1 MVSPVPAD
9 PQVANVPLPPAQF
22 RAAVAVVLLLIL
34 VGALDQMTVSVAV
47 PTIARTIGGFE
58 HMAWVIA
65 SYMIASTVVTP
76 LYGRFGDMYGR
87 RQVLLVAIALF
98 IAGSAACGAATSMPA
113 LLAARLVQGAGA
125 GGLVALSQGVVADVV
140 PLRDRGRYQG
150 YVSMVW
156 AAASVVGPVAGGVL
170 TQYLSWRWIFGFDVA
185 MGLVAW
191 WLVQRSLRALPGGQG
206 RQQVDWV
213 GAVLLLATLVLLLL
227 PITRLGQ
234 GARLLE
240 PVNVGCLAAGAACGL
255 LLWHHQRR
263 VPAPMLPF
271 RLLLDP
277 VVIRGSVL
285 LFNVFFVFVALCLLV
300 PLRLQL
306 VAGWSAAEAGLFLMW
321 LTLSVP
327 GAVYVGGRW
336 LTRTGE
342 VRPLQRVGPVLV
354 IAGLLAL
361 AALDPAVAW
370 QHAVALVVLG
380 CGFGLQMPTNLL
392 MVQNTVARSDLGT
405 ATALTVFFRALG
417 GAVGIAVM
425 SSIVFAVRSG
435 APDGAAGDRA
445 FGAALLFGVAVTV
458 VSLWLSLGV
467 PRTQLHGPAQT

>member
-9 PQVANVPLPPAQF
+9 PQTAHVTLPPAQF
-22 RAAVAVVLLLIL
+22 RAAVTAVLLLIL

-47 PTIARTIGGFE
+47 PTIAGTIGGFE

-65 SYMIASTVVTP
+65 TYMIASTVVTP

-87 RQVLLVAIALF
+87 RQVLLVAIGLF
-98 IAGSAACGAATSMPA
+98 MAGSAACMAATSMPW

-125 GGLVALSQGVVADVV
+125 GGLVALSQGVVADIV

-156 AAASVVGPVAGGVL
+156 GAASVVGPVAGGVL
-170 TQYLSWRWIFGFDVA
+170 TQYLSWRWIFGADVV
-185 MGLVAW
+185 MGLFAW

-234 GARLLE
+234 GTALVE
-240 PVNVGCLAAGAACGL
+240 PVNLGCLGAAGIGGL

-271 RLLLDP
+271 QLLLHP

-306 VAGWSAAEAGLFLMW
+306 VAGWSASQAGMFLMW

-327 GAVYVGGRW
+327 GAVFVSGRW

-342 VRPLQRVGPVLV
+342 VRPMQRLGPVLV
-354 IAGLLAL
+354 IGALLAL
-361 AALDPAVAW
+361 AALDPRQAAL
-370 QHAVALVVLG
+370 HAACLVMLG
-380 CGFGLQMPTNLL
+380 FGFGLQMPSNLL
-392 MVQNTVARSDLGT
+392 MVQNAVARDELGT

-425 SSIVFAVRSG
+425 SSVVFAVRGSAQAG
-435 APDGAAGDRA
+435 EAADRGFA
-445 FGAALLFGVAVTV
+445 AALLFGAVLTLA
-458 VSLWLSLGV
+458 SLWLAVGV
-467 PRTQLHGPAQT
+467 PRTQLHAPAKT